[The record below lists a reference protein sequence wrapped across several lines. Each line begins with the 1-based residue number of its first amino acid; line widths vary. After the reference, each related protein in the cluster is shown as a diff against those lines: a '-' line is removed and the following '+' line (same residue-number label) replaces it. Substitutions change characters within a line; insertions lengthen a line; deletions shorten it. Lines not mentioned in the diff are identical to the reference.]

1 MKPSSFQIGIG
12 LMVVGIFW
20 LSTVFFEGERISD
33 NFSLKSVESAELE
46 MYFEGSDIGYFKI
59 FMPSF
64 SGTGVFVQILDQN
77 YNIIFDGMVET
88 KMSVGYFDYEKDGQY
103 FVKVS
108 NMSNDQMDF
117 EIEFGETNSRKMIIP
132 GVITLS
138 GGILTV
144 AATFFRL
151 KNYRTAQPDENI
163 S

>member
-1 MKPSSFQIGIG
+1 
-12 LMVVGIFW
+12 MVVGICW
-20 LSTVFFEGERISD
+20 LSLVFFEGERISD
-33 NFSLKSVESAELE
+33 DFSLKSAESAEME
-46 MYFEGSDIGYFKI
+46 MYFEGSDIGYYKI

-88 KMSVGYFDYEKDGQY
+88 KMSVGYFDYEKEGRY
-103 FVKVS
+103 SVKIS
-108 NMSNDQMDF
+108 NMSTDQMDF

-132 GVITLS
+132 GFVTLS

-144 AATFFRL
+144 VVTFFRL
-151 KNYRTAQPDENI
+151 RNYRTAQPDENI